1 MPLMC
6 DAVGMA
12 STDLIPTTSTTVAV
26 PDIDPVSDLVT
37 RWLLSLRS
45 VNTRV
50 AYRADLG
57 RWLDWCHGR
66 GLDPLTVRRGE
77 IDAWARLLEQEHRP
91 TTVARRLASLASFYK
106 YAVTEGILEASPA
119 ANVNRPR
126 TGEGYVELT
135 PALDPAEVGRLV
147 AAATGPRDRLL
158 VLLLSTMAL
167 RISEALTLDL
177 DGFETIRGHVTAL
190 VEGKGGRQD
199 RMPFPPLVVAAV
211 EDLAASESRFTG
223 PLFAVTGDDGVA
235 VRWNRHQATRALA
248 RLGRAAGILRT
259 VRPHMLRASAVTRAL
274 DLGATL
280 RDVQD
285 LARHADPRTTRR
297 YDRGRGALD
306 RSPVYALAADLAE
319 VAS

>member
-1 MPLMC
+1 
-6 DAVGMA
+6 MA
-12 STDLIPTTSTTVAV
+12 STDLIPTTSTTTVAM
-26 PDIDPVSDLVT
+26 PDLDPTTDLVT
-37 RWLLSLRS
+37 RWLLSLRTA
-45 VNTRV
+45 NTRT

-57 RWLDWCHGR
+57 RWLEWCHGR

-77 IDAWARLLEQEHRP
+77 VDAWARLLEQQYRP
-91 TTVARRLASLASFYK
+91 TTVARRLATVASFYK
-106 YAVTEGILEASPA
+106 YAVEMGTLEASPA

-135 PALDPAEVGRLV
+135 PALDPDEVARLV
-147 AAATGPRDRLL
+147 AAATGPRDRVL

-167 RISEALTLDL
+167 RISEALALDL
-177 DGFETIRGHVTAL
+177 DGFETVRGHVTA
-190 VEGKGGRQD
+190 VVAGKGGRQD
-199 RMPFPPLVVAAV
+199 RMPFPPLLVAAI
-211 EDLAASESRFTG
+211 EDLQAVEQRSTG
-223 PLFAVTGDDGVA
+223 PLLVTVNDDGVV

-248 RLGRAAGILRT
+248 RLGRAAGISRT

-306 RSPVYALAADLAE
+306 RSPVYVLAADLAE
-319 VAS
+319 VAV

>member
-1 MPLMC
+1 
-6 DAVGMA
+6 MA
-12 STDLIPTTSTTVAV
+12 STDLISTQPTGAVAV
-26 PDIDPVSDLVT
+26 LDRERFSDLVT

-45 VNTRV
+45 ANTRS
-50 AYRADLG
+50 AYRTDLG
-57 RWLDWCHGR
+57 RWLEWCHGR
-66 GLDPLTVRRGE
+66 DLDPMTVRRGE
-77 IDAWARLLEQEHRP
+77 IDAWARILEQENRP
-91 TTVARRLASLASFYK
+91 TTVARRLASVASFYR
-106 YAVTEGILEASPA
+106 YAVMEGILEASPV
-119 ANVNRPR
+119 ANVQRPR

-135 PALDPAEVGRLV
+135 PALDPEEVARLV
-147 AAATGPRDRLL
+147 AAATSPRDRLL

-167 RISEALTLDL
+167 RISEALALDL
-177 DGFETIRGHVTAL
+177 EGFETVRGHVTAL
-190 VEGKGGRQD
+190 VAGKGGRQD

-211 EDLAASESRFTG
+211 EDLAAAEGRSSG
-223 PLFAVTGDDGVA
+223 PLFAVETGGEIQ
-235 VRWNRHQATRALA
+235 RWNRHQATRALA
-248 RLGRAAGILRT
+248 RLGRAAGISRT

-319 VAS
+319 VAV

>member
-1 MPLMC
+1 
-6 DAVGMA
+6 MA
-12 STDLIPTTSTTVAV
+12 STDLAPIPSSTTVAV
-26 PDIDPVSDLVT
+26 PDLDLTADLVT
-37 RWLLSLRS
+37 RWLLSLRT
-45 VNTRV
+45 VNTRT

-57 RWLDWCHGR
+57 RWLEWCHGR

-77 IDAWARLLEQEHRP
+77 VDAWARVLEQQYRP
-91 TTVARRLASLASFYK
+91 TTVARRLATVASFYR
-106 YAVTEGILEASPA
+106 YAVEMGALEASPA

-135 PALDPAEVGRLV
+135 PGLDPDEVARLV
-147 AAATGPRDRLL
+147 AAATGPRDRVL

-167 RISEALTLDL
+167 RISEALALDL
-177 DGFETIRGHVTAL
+177 DGFETVRGHVTA
-190 VEGKGGRQD
+190 VVAGKGGRQD
-199 RMPFPPLVVAAV
+199 RMPFPPLLVAAL
-211 EDLAASESRFTG
+211 EDLQALEQRSTG
-223 PLFAVTGDDGVA
+223 PVLATVNDDGGV
-235 VRWNRHQATRALA
+235 VRWNRHQATRALS
-248 RLGRAAGILRT
+248 RLGRAAGISRT

-306 RSPVYALAADLAE
+306 RSPAYALAADLAE